1 MAPSSSSSKPLGPPP
16 LPATTTNYVTSPNE
30 PFPDP
35 KELDAATKVHTQG
48 DFQIETR
55 KLPISKAG
63 PIDELNEKL
72 GIPVPEMI
80 FGDNLIK
87 ITHKPSNWSI
97 SFDAFGALDR
107 VDKEGKKLLKVSY
120 AKDWERTREDTTM
133 KIQNVVKPY
142 DWSYTT
148 DYTGTEAEGK
158 GGERLGPAHDQHIP
172 LALLRRRD
180 PILFFEEVILY
191 ESELDDNGISI
202 YSCKVRVH
210 ERRMLLLCR
219 MFLRLDRVLVRIND
233 TRVYVDFDQNEVIRE
248 YTAKEGSFNTVKR
261 QLVLEGRLPDDVII
275 ALRDP
280 NILDPLLT
288 VKQTTEDAVKFSK

>member
-1 MAPSSSSSKPLGPPP
+1 MASSSEPLGPPP
-16 LPATTTNYVTSPNE
+16 RPATTTNHVTSTSE

-48 DFQIETR
+48 AFQIEAR

-97 SFDAFGALDR
+97 SFDAFGALNR

-133 KIQNVVKPY
+133 KIKNIVKPY

-148 DYTGTEAEGK
+148 DYSGTESEGSS
-158 GGERLGPAHDQHIP
+158 GQRLALGIDHYIP
-172 LALLRRRD
+172 LALLQRRD
-180 PILFFEEVILY
+180 PMLFFEEVILY

-219 MFLRLDRVLVRIND
+219 LFMRLDGVVVRIND
-233 TRVYVDFDQNEVIRE
+233 TRVYVDFDQNYVIRE
-248 YTAKEGSFNTVKR
+248 YTAKEELFQSLKR
-261 QLVLEGRLPDDVII
+261 KLVMSGRLPDDVTI

-288 VKQTTEDAVKFSK
+288 VTKQMTDAVKFRE